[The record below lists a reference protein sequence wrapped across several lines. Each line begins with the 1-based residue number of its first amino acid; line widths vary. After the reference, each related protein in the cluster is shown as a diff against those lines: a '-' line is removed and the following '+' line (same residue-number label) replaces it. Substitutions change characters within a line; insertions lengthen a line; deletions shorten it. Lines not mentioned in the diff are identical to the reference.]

1 MKDRIRAVADLL
13 SPRVVVH
20 IGASESGVYPSD
32 IFRSLQASPLTLY
45 AVNPRRS
52 EVFGTPCLSS
62 LSKLPCRGQG
72 EGKADLA
79 ILTIPA
85 AAVPAALADCIEA
98 GIGQAVIISS
108 GFAEA
113 GAEGRALQARIEALG
128 DRIHILG
135 PNCAGF
141 ANVTEGITAA
151 RLYSP
156 AAKGCISL
164 VSQSGALMMALH
176 GAFAEKGAG
185 LRAVVS
191 VGNQAGFTLA
201 DFLHHFAA
209 DPGTEV
215 VVAFIEGMS
224 DGAEFVSAAKRCL
237 AAGKPV
243 IAVKSGRTE
252 LGRKLAATHT
262 AALVGEG
269 KVFEAICRQYG
280 IILVDDI
287 EDLVATATLAAATN
301 RRPVDRI
308 AWIAQ
313 SGGLGSLVGDLAKA
327 AGIEP
332 ESLPSELGAALNP
345 VDLGGDCMRG
355 MAIKDTLL
363 QFLGHDRVDSAVVLF
378 AKNPNRDIE
387 VETSRGIIAARDE
400 SGKPVIVIWVGP
412 SLPATGGLQ
421 PGRSALLELSAASI
435 PLFSSPGPVVR
446 ALGRLRLWRGFRDE
460 WIGAGLAR
468 RDGAASVVSAR
479 HELERSRM
487 LGQVETISRLE
498 HGGIPFVR
506 SLFVPAA
513 NSGMNGAGIRSQ
525 EADATLAERVLS
537 AAEGSVVST
546 WSESAGLVLKLISP
560 GYSHKSDAG
569 LVALNLD
576 GMDAL
581 RTAALGMLSRIP
593 QDCPIEGF
601 LLQPM
606 VSGGRE
612 LFIGAQVDPQFGPI
626 VAFGPGGILVELLK
640 GVDFLRPPFEANEAT
655 LFIKRNP
662 IWPLLAGV
670 RGAKPADVDVIV
682 RTLVA
687 LGDYMVAAEN
697 AVTSM
702 DLNPFL
708 VFDAGSG
715 GFALDARIEEA
726 GE

>member
-1 MKDRIRAVADLL
+1 MKDRIRAVDDLL
-13 SPRVVVH
+13 SPKVVVH
-20 IGASESGVYPSD
+20 IGASESGIYPSD
-32 IFRSLQASPLTLY
+32 IFRSLLASPVTLH
-45 AVNPRRS
+45 AVNPRRR
-52 EVFGTPCLSS
+52 EVFGQSCLASVDD
-62 LSKLPCRGQG
+62 LPKRGQG
-72 EGKADLA
+72 EGRADLA

-98 GIGQAVIISS
+98 GIEQAVIISS

-113 GAEGRALQARIEALG
+113 GAEGRALQTQIEALG

-141 ANVTEGITAA
+141 ANITAGITAA

-164 VSQSGALMMALH
+164 ISQSGALMMALH

-215 VVAFIEGMS
+215 VAAFIEGMS
-224 DGAEFVSAAKRCL
+224 DGAEFVNAAKKCL

-252 LGRKLAATHT
+252 LGKRLAATHT

-269 KVFEAICRQYG
+269 RVFEAVCRQYG

-287 EDLVATATLAAATN
+287 EDLVAAASLAAATIHS
-301 RRPVDRI
+301 PLGRI

-332 ESLPSELGAALNP
+332 EPLPPELGAALNP

-363 QFLGHDRVDSAVVLF
+363 RFLNHNQVDSVVVLF

-387 VETSRGIIAARDE
+387 VETSEGIIAARNA
-400 SGKPVIVIWVGP
+400 SGKPVIVVWVGP
-412 SLPATGGLQ
+412 SLPVSGGLQ
-421 PGRSALLELSAASI
+421 LNRSALLELSRAGI
-435 PLFSSPGPVVR
+435 PLFSSPGPAVR
-446 ALGRLRLWRGFRDE
+446 ALGRLKTWRGFRDE
-460 WIGAGLAR
+460 WIAAGLAKEAPVANAIEIAKDTVVR
-468 RDGAASVVSAR
+468 GNASR
-479 HELERSRM
+479 TLRF
-487 LGQVETISRLE
+487 LGQLETLSCLE
-498 HGGIPFVR
+498 KAGIPFVH
-506 SLFVPAA
+506 SVFVPAD
-513 NSGMNGAGIRSQ
+513 SNGN
-525 EADATLAERVLS
+525 ELLVLRTIAS
-537 AAEGSVVST
+537 AEGLSFGTGTKSV
-546 WSESAGLVLKLISP
+546 ALVLKLIAA

-569 LVALNLD
+569 LVALNL
-576 GMDAL
+576 GSVDAL

-593 QDCPIEGF
+593 QECPIEGF

-612 LFIGAQVDPQFGPI
+612 VFIGAEVDPQFGPI

-640 GVDFLRPPFEANEAT
+640 GVDFLRPPFSAREASF
-655 LFIKRNP
+655 FIQRNP
-662 IWPLLAGV
+662 VWPILAGV
-670 RGAKPADVDVIV
+670 RGTGPADLDAIA

-687 LGDYMVAAEN
+687 LGDYMLKHAKTVK
-697 AVTSM
+697 SI

>member
-13 SPRVVVH
+13 SPKVVVH
-20 IGASESGVYPSD
+20 IGASESGIYPSD
-32 IFRSLQASPLTLY
+32 IFRSLLASPVTLY
-45 AVNPRRS
+45 AVNPHRR
-52 EVFGTPCLSS
+52 EVFGQPCLASVAD
-62 LSKLPCRGQG
+62 LPKREQG
-72 EGKADLA
+72 EEKADLA

-113 GAEGRALQARIEALG
+113 GAEGRALQTRIEALG
-128 DRIHILG
+128 DRIRILG

-164 VSQSGALMMALH
+164 ISQSGALMMALH

-191 VGNQAGFTLA
+191 VGNQAGFKVS
-201 DFLHHFAA
+201 DFLNHFAT

-215 VVAFIEGMS
+215 VAAFIEGMS
-224 DGAEFVSAAKRCL
+224 DGAEFVNAAKKCL

-252 LGRKLAATHT
+252 LGKRLAATHT

-269 KVFEAICRQYG
+269 KVFEAVCRQYG

-287 EDLVATATLAAATN
+287 EDLVAAASLAAATIHSSLGH
-301 RRPVDRI
+301 I

-327 AGIEP
+327 AAIEP
-332 ESLPSELGAALNP
+332 EPLPPELGAALNP

-363 QFLGHDRVDSAVVLF
+363 RFLNHNQVDSVVVLF

-387 VETSRGIIAARDE
+387 VETSEGIIAARDA
-400 SGKPVIVIWVGP
+400 SGKPVIVVWVGP
-412 SLPATGGLQ
+412 TLPVSGGLELN
-421 PGRSALLELSAASI
+421 RSALLELSRAGI
-435 PLFSSPGPVVR
+435 PLFSSPGPAVR
-446 ALGRLRLWRGFRDE
+446 ALGRLKTWRGFRDE
-460 WIGAGLAR
+460 WIAAGLAKEAPVANTVVR
-468 RDGAASVVSAR
+468 GNASR
-479 HELERSRM
+479 KLRF
-487 LGQVETISRLE
+487 LGQLETLSCLE
-498 HGGIPFVR
+498 KAGIPFVH
-506 SLFVPAA
+506 SVFVPAD
-513 NSGMNGAGIRSQ
+513 SNGNELLVRRTIAS
-525 EADATLAERVLS
+525 
-537 AAEGSVVST
+537 AEGLGFGTGTKSV
-546 WSESAGLVLKLISP
+546 ALVLKLIAA

-569 LVALNLD
+569 LVALNL
-576 GMDAL
+576 GSVDAL
-581 RTAALGMLSRIP
+581 RTAALDMLSRTP
-593 QDCPIEGF
+593 LGCPIEGF

-612 LFIGAQVDPQFGPI
+612 VFIGAEVDPQFGPI

-640 GVDFLRPPFEANEAT
+640 GVDFLRPPFSAREASF
-655 LFIKRNP
+655 FIQRNP
-662 IWPLLAGV
+662 VWPILAGV
-670 RGAKPADVDVIV
+670 RGTGPADLDAIA

-687 LGDYMVAAEN
+687 LGDYMLKHANTVK
-697 AVTSM
+697 SI